1 MGARAN
7 VVFYNNSNNGKEY
20 SPVIYTHWYGSN
32 MQDILNEFKDIYE
45 SDTSDTNFYPAMRVE
60 IDRVFPVFTKLLNA
74 YEVEYC
80 VNNFDNAKDFIN
92 ELPSSNDM
100 PMIADDYGLFLVDI
114 KTMEIVKSE
123 YDWAKYEYKKPRFL
137 S

>member
-7 VVFYNNSNNGKEY
+7 VVFYTDSGNGKEY

-80 VNNFDNAKDFIN
+80 VYNFDNAKDFIN
-92 ELPSSNDM
+92 ELPNSNDM
-100 PMIADDYGLFLVDI
+100 PIIADDYGLFLVDI

-123 YDWAKYEYKKPRFL
+123 YDWAKY
-137 S
+137 